1 MPSFGRD
8 SKRILATCHPKIQII
23 LHEVIKHF
31 DCTVIWG
38 HRGKAAQN
46 EAFRTGASKKPWPTS
61 LHNAEPA
68 MAVDVCPYPIDWSDV
83 DRFRYFAGF
92 VVGIGAMLDIQIRW
106 GGDWDRDTEVRDNRA
121 FNDLAHF
128 ELVGE

>member
-1 MPSFGRD
+1 
-8 SKRILATCHPKIQII
+8 
-23 LHEVIKHF
+23 
-31 DCTVIWG
+31 
-38 HRGKAAQN
+38 
-46 EAFRTGASKKPWPTS
+46 
-61 LHNAEPA
+61 
-68 MAVDVCPYPIDWSDV
+68 V

>member
-31 DCTVIWG
+31 DCTVIRG

-61 LHNAEPA
+61 LHIAGIVERGYRVLITHGNGPQVGFILLRSELAKEVLHQVPKPFDAGRLPA
-68 MAVDVCPYPIDWSDV
+68 AAQPP
-83 DRFRYFAGF
+83 R
-92 VVGIGAMLDIQIRW
+92 
-106 GGDWDRDTEVRDNRA
+106 
-121 FNDLAHF
+121 
-128 ELVGE
+128 